1 MIKFKMLKASA
12 VLSPAPSARHSARSA
27 QSHEK
32 ARDSAKGF
40 HSKRCSDAHTK
51 STEPEPVIGLSDV
64 KLITVYGKITHS
76 QTALDTL
83 LGGPSSAPASL

>member
-1 MIKFKMLKASA
+1 MKASSE
-12 VLSPAPSARHSARSA
+12 LSPAPSARHPARSA

-40 HSKRCSDAHTK
+40 HSKRCSDARTK
-51 STEPEPVIGLSDV
+51 STGPVIGFSDV
-64 KLITVYGKITHS
+64 KLITVYGKVTHS
-76 QTALDTL
+76 QTALESL